1 MTTVRIFFE
10 KRGEA
15 AYISLLD
22 LQRVFHRVLKRS
34 GLPVWYTQ
42 GFNPHIYLAFS
53 NPLSL
58 GQESVC
64 ESCEV
69 KTEAEAPDYP
79 AWCAALQKYMPRGI
93 VITKAAPAVH
103 KMGTIAAAA
112 YRLTLPASAA
122 PALAAYNAAAGAP
135 VTKKTKRGEK
145 AFDLK
150 AYLPALE
157 CKAEGE
163 RLVCTLTLPCAAY
176 GDNLNPALLLGCLQA
191 FGAEAGVKIEPWRCQ
206 ILRTALLLADGSAF
220 C

>member
-69 KTEAEAPDYP
+69 KTEARAIDYP
-79 AWCAALQKYMPRGI
+79 AWCAALQSYMPRGI
-93 VITKAAPAVH
+93 IITKAAPAVH
-103 KMGTIAAAA
+103 RMGAITSAR
-112 YRLTLPASAA
+112 YRLTLPAAAA
-122 PALAAYNAAAGAP
+122 PALEAYNAAPAAP

-145 AFDLK
+145 TLDLK
-150 AYLPALE
+150 SYVPTLTAQT
-157 CKAEGE
+157 EGKT
-163 RLVCTLTLPCAAY
+163 LVCALTLPCAAD
-176 GDNLNPALLLGCLQA
+176 GDNLNPALLLGCL
-191 FGAEAGVKIEPWRCQ
+191 PP
-206 ILRTALLLADGSAF
+206 DGT
-220 C
+220 

>member
-79 AWCAALQKYMPRGI
+79 AWCAALQRYMPRGI
-93 VITKAAPAVH
+93 IITRAAPAVH
-103 KMGTIAAAA
+103 KMGAIASAR
-112 YRLTLPASAA
+112 YRLTLPAAAA
-122 PALAAYNAAAGAP
+122 PALDAYNAAAAAP

-145 AFDLK
+145 TLDLK
-150 AYLPALE
+150 SYLPALAARE
-157 CKAEGE
+157 EGE
-163 RLVCTLTLPCAAY
+163 SLVCTLTLPCAAD
-176 GDNLNPALLLGCLQA
+176 GDNLNPALLLGCLQG
-191 FGAEAGVKIEPWRCQ
+191 FGAAAGAKLEPWRCR
-206 ILRTALLLADGSAF
+206 ILRTALLLADGSTF

>member
-34 GLPVWYTQ
+34 GLPVYYTQ

-69 KTEAEAPDYP
+69 KTEAENLDFAVWQ
-79 AWCAALQKYMPRGI
+79 ATLQPYMPRGI
-93 VITKAAPAVH
+93 VITKVAPAVH
-103 KMGTIAAAA
+103 KMGLIAAAR
-112 YRLTLPASAA
+112 YHITMPAAAA
-122 PALAAYNAAAGAP
+122 PALDAYNAAASVP
-135 VTKKTKRGEK
+135 VTKKTKRGQKTVE
-145 AFDLK
+145 LK
-150 AYLPALE
+150 EILPAIVYE
-157 CKAEGE
+157 TGAEE
-163 RLVCTLTLPCAAY
+163 LTFPVTLPCAAD
-176 GDNLNPALLLGCLQA
+176 GLNLNPALL
-191 FGAEAGVKIEPWRCQ
+191 FGALQELGETAGTVIEPWRCL
-206 ILRTALLLADGSAF
+206 ILRTALELADGTQF